1 MALQWHHRLQFI
13 SQDTTDERARS
24 GFLLAAWQMDVRGP
38 IHAARSHP
46 ACRDPIVTG
55 IPGNDAKPSWRR
67 TAARILLILA
77 LTSVAVAGGAWYWQR
92 SQQGK
97 LPEGLVSGNGRIE
110 SNQVDIAAKSAGRVR
125 EVLAQEGDLVTAG
138 QVLAR
143 IDTTELQAQR
153 AKYAADV
160 ASEEA
165 SMLEA
170 KATVTQRQAELILKE
185 ANLRR
190 ALKLVETGAI
200 SQESRD
206 QAQSEHDS
214 ARAILDAAQRTVT
227 ARERSIVAA
236 QALVDQIDAQIADA
250 ILVAPVRGRVLYRLA
265 NPGEVVSAGGKVLTI
280 VNLSEIYME
289 IYLPSTQVM
298 RIPIGSQAR
307 IQFDGADFAVP
318 AKVSFISPEAQFT
331 PKQVET
337 RSERDKLMF
346 RVKLRIPPSL
356 VERHLQ
362 QVKTGT
368 RGIGYVRLDPNPPN
382 WPDNLQ
388 KRIQGDPLDAED

>member
-1 MALQWHHRLQFI
+1 MLGLNKAALLIF
-13 SQDTTDERARS
+13 
-24 GFLLAAWQMDVRGP
+24 
-38 IHAARSHP
+38 
-46 ACRDPIVTG
+46 
-55 IPGNDAKPSWRR
+55 
-67 TAARILLILA
+67 ILL
-77 LTSVAVAGGAWYWQR
+77 VAAGAGGVWYWRQ

-125 EVLAQEGDLVTAG
+125 EVLAQEGDLVMVG

-170 KATVTQRQAELILKE
+170 KATVAQRQAELTLKQTS
-185 ANLRR
+185 LRR
-190 ALKLVETGAI
+190 ALTLVGTGAV
-200 SQESRD
+200 SQQARD
-206 QAQSEHDS
+206 EAQSEHDS
-214 ARAILDAAQRTVT
+214 ARAVLEAAQKTVT
-227 ARERSIVAA
+227 AREMSIAA
-236 QALVDQIDAQIADA
+236 AKALVDQIDAQIADA

-289 IYLPSTQVM
+289 IYLPSEQVM

-318 AKVSFISPEAQFT
+318 AKVSFVSPEAQFT

-337 RSERDKLMF
+337 RNERDKLMF
-346 RVKLRIPPSL
+346 RVKLRMPPSL
-356 VERHLQ
+356 LERHLD

-368 RGIGYVRLDPNPPN
+368 RGTGYVRLDPNPPN
-382 WPDNLQ
+382 WPDFLQ
-388 KRIQGDPLDAED
+388 KRIQNDPLDAGD

>member
-1 MALQWHHRLQFI
+1 MLSLKKAALLIF
-13 SQDTTDERARS
+13 
-24 GFLLAAWQMDVRGP
+24 
-38 IHAARSHP
+38 
-46 ACRDPIVTG
+46 
-55 IPGNDAKPSWRR
+55 
-67 TAARILLILA
+67 ILL
-77 LTSVAVAGGAWYWQR
+77 VAAGAGGVWYWRQ

-125 EVLAQEGDLVTAG
+125 EVLVHEGDLVMVG

-170 KATVTQRQAELILKE
+170 KATVAQRQAELTLKQT
-185 ANLRR
+185 NLRR
-190 ALKLVETGAI
+190 ALTLVGTGAV
-200 SQESRD
+200 SQQARD
-206 QAQSEHDS
+206 EAQSERDS
-214 ARAILDAAQRTVT
+214 ARAVLEAAQKTVT
-227 ARERSIVAA
+227 AREMSIAA
-236 QALVDQIDAQIADA
+236 AKALVDQIDAQIADA

-289 IYLPSTQVM
+289 IYLPSEQVM

-318 AKVSFISPEAQFT
+318 AKVSFVSPEAQFT

-346 RVKLRIPPSL
+346 RVKLRMPPSL
-356 VERHLQ
+356 LERHLD

-368 RGIGYVRLDPNPPN
+368 RGTGYVRLDPNPPN
-382 WPDNLQ
+382 WPDFLQ
-388 KRIQGDPLDAED
+388 KRIQNDPLDAGD

>member
-1 MALQWHHRLQFI
+1 MTAVKMLGLNKAALLIF
-13 SQDTTDERARS
+13 
-24 GFLLAAWQMDVRGP
+24 
-38 IHAARSHP
+38 
-46 ACRDPIVTG
+46 
-55 IPGNDAKPSWRR
+55 
-67 TAARILLILA
+67 ILL
-77 LTSVAVAGGAWYWQR
+77 VAAGAGGVWYWRQ

-125 EVLAQEGDLVTAG
+125 EVLAQEGDLVMVG

-170 KATVTQRQAELILKE
+170 KATVAQRQAELTLKQTS
-185 ANLRR
+185 LRR
-190 ALKLVETGAI
+190 ALTLVGTGAV
-200 SQESRD
+200 SQQARD
-206 QAQSEHDS
+206 EAQSEHDS
-214 ARAILDAAQRTVT
+214 ARAVLEAAQKTVT
-227 ARERSIVAA
+227 AREMSIAA
-236 QALVDQIDAQIADA
+236 AKALVDQIDAQIADA

-289 IYLPSTQVM
+289 IYLPSEQVM

-318 AKVSFISPEAQFT
+318 AKVSFVSPEAQFT

-346 RVKLRIPPSL
+346 RVKLRMPPSL
-356 VERHLQ
+356 LERHLD

-368 RGIGYVRLDPNPPN
+368 RGTGYVRLDPNPPN
-382 WPDNLQ
+382 WPDFLQ
-388 KRIQGDPLDAED
+388 KRIQNDPLDAGD